1 MTIFSGDPKG
11 IIKMYE
17 SFYGLKEKPFNL
29 TPDPDYL
36 YMSPGHENVYNHL
49 EYAIQESKGFVVVS
63 GEVGAG
69 KTTLINYLLR
79 KIPQA
84 IHVGII
90 NNTLVQPQELLRMI
104 CQEFDLE
111 INHDEKTVLLTRF
124 YNYLLESYSKRERV
138 ILIID
143 EAQNLPE
150 KSLEEIRMLSNLEA
164 EKDHLIQ
171 MILVGQP
178 QLKEKL
184 RRKSLEQFVQRVTVY
199 CHLNA
204 LDRAQVDHYIR
215 HRLTVAGAQDLDIFN
230 PEARDEIFKHSL
242 GIPRLINILC
252 DSALVY
258 GYADDV
264 KIIGRELIDTVSQ
277 ARNLGERG
285 DSQDSL
291 PEEEK
296 IIEEETSGSLAL
308 LKQELEGRFKMLE
321 EKIASQED
329 RILNISKGLESRQG
343 QRDERD
349 EIIIKLFGMM
359 KKDLKRQ
366 AKILTVRLQAQSESL
381 STMVSKKKA
390 DKMQPLTLLQPKKQD
405 PDPDH

>member
-1 MTIFSGDPKG
+1 
-11 IIKMYE
+11 MYE

-104 CQEFDLE
+104 CREFDLE

-124 YNYLLESYSKRERV
+124 YNYLLERYSKRERV

-150 KSLEEIRMLSNLEA
+150 KSLEEIRMLSNLES

-215 HRLTVAGAQDLDIFN
+215 HRLSVAGAQNPDIFV
-230 PEARDEIFKHSL
+230 PEARDAIFKHSF

-264 KIIGRELIDTVSQ
+264 KMIGRELIDTVAQ

-291 PEEEK
+291 PDEEEK
-296 IIEEETSGSLAL
+296 IIEAATSDSLAL
-308 LKQELEGRFKMLE
+308 LRQELEGRFKMLE

-329 RILNISKGLESRQG
+329 RILNFSKALESRQG

-349 EIIIKLFGMM
+349 EIIIKLFRMM

-366 AKILTVRLQAQSESL
+366 ANILTARLQEQRDSL
-381 STMVSKKKA
+381 SPVVSRKKA
-390 DKMQPLTLLQPKKQD
+390 EKMQPLTLLQPKKQD

>member
-1 MTIFSGDPKG
+1 
-11 IIKMYE
+11 MYE

-49 EYAIQESKGFVVVS
+49 EYAIRESKGFVVVS

-124 YNYLLESYSKRERV
+124 YNYLLERYSKRERV

-150 KSLEEIRMLSNLEA
+150 KSLEEIRMLSNLES

-215 HRLTVAGAQDLDIFN
+215 HRLSVAGAQNPDIFD
-230 PEARDEIFKHSL
+230 PEARDAIFKHSF

-264 KIIGRELIDTVSQ
+264 KMIGRELIDTVAQ

-291 PEEEK
+291 QDEEEK
-296 IIEEETSGSLAL
+296 IIEAATSDSLAL
-308 LKQELEGRFKMLE
+308 LRQELEGRFKMLE

-329 RILNISKGLESRQG
+329 RILNISKALESRQG

-349 EIIIKLFGMM
+349 EIIIKLFRMM

-366 AKILTVRLQAQSESL
+366 ANMLTARLQEQNNSL
-381 STMVSKKKA
+381 STMVSREKA
-390 DKMQPLTLLQPKKQD
+390 NKIQPLTLLQPKKQD
-405 PDPDH
+405 PDPEH